1 MGRAFPAH
9 PWGQESLPLGA
20 AACGDARRMRP
31 GGGGAGRKQRGHSV
45 QMGTPGQWVGETHTW
60 SSDCNSY

>member
-1 MGRAFPAH
+1 MGRAFTAH

-31 GGGGAGRKQRGHSV
+31 SWGGAVRKQRGHSV

-60 SSDCNSY
+60 SSDCNSC